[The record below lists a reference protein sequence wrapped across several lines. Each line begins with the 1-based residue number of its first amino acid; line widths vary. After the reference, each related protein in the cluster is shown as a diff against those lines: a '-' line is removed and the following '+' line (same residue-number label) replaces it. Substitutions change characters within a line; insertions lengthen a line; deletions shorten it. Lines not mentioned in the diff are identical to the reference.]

1 MSQAAQM
8 RKERIGR
15 LLRELE
21 YEVTRGVME
30 REIDEEIGFRF
41 VIPISNCIP
50 DGQVFC
56 EFRTR
61 PTPRGNFL
69 GEPAKPMLKIVGDE
83 REG

>member
-1 MSQAAQM
+1 MSEAANM
-8 RKERIGR
+8 RKERIER

-30 REIDEEIGFRF
+30 RQIDEEIGFRF
-41 VIPISNCIP
+41 IIPISSSIP

-61 PTPRGNFL
+61 PTPRGSFL
-69 GEPAKPMLKIVGDE
+69 GEPQTPVLKIVGDE
-83 REG
+83 KEP